1 VQSFNRLM
9 GNVSNALA
17 EADTGSYAEAQANLD
32 ATVATIQ
39 YAAAVER
46 QQQQSTQQASPQPAR
61 APQPQPARAAP
72 QPPQEQEQEQEQA
85 QAQAQVAESAAVA
98 APGKPLRFIMSI
110 GMRNLPGD
118 KVNSTCYS
126 NVVTRDGPPGWG
138 GSGFLPPGS
147 GEQARQTV
155 EGLKAQFIAACQAG
169 GRQISSAGNF
179 NWVWNQRPDDEQK
192 FASARA
198 KYAEDVSVS
207 VQ

>member
-1 VQSFNRLM
+1 V
-9 GNVSNALA
+9 
-17 EADTGSYAEAQANLD
+17 
-32 ATVATIQ
+32 
-39 YAAAVER
+39 AAA
-46 QQQQSTQQASPQPAR
+46 SPPS
-61 APQPQPARAAP
+61 
-72 QPPQEQEQEQEQA
+72 PPLSPSSVQG
-85 QAQAQVAESAAVA
+85 ESAAVA
-98 APGKPLRFIMSI
+98 APGQPLRFIMSI

-138 GSGFLPPGS
+138 GTGFLPAGS

-179 NWVWNQRPDDEQK
+179 NWVWNQRPGDEQE

-198 KYAEDVSVS
+198 KYSEDVSVS